1 LQEAWEMKNLVLCLA
16 IMLAALIVSAPVLA
30 HHGETNYDTDKLVSV
45 KATVTDLQF
54 INPHVQIFLDAKNE
68 KGEVEKWTCEAR
80 SPAMLVRNGDW
91 DKNTLKPGDTI
102 TAIGFQSKNGARIL
116 RLKKI
121 VLADGKELPDL

>member
-1 LQEAWEMKNLVLCLA
+1 MKNLALCLT
-16 IMLAALIVSAPVLA
+16 IILVALIVSAPILA

-45 KATVTDLQF
+45 KATVTDFQF

-80 SPAMLVRNGDW
+80 SLAMLVRNGDW

>member
-1 LQEAWEMKNLVLCLA
+1 MKNLALCVA
-16 IMLAALIVSAPVLA
+16 IMFAALFVSTPVPA

-45 KATVTDLQF
+45 KATVTDFQF

-68 KGEVEKWTCEAR
+68 KGETEKWTCEAR

-102 TAIGFQSKNGARIL
+102 TAIGFQSKNGAKIL

-121 VLADGKELPDL
+121 VLSDGKELPDL

>member
-1 LQEAWEMKNLVLCLA
+1 MKNLALCLT

-45 KATVTDLQF
+45 KATVTDFQF